1 MGEKMK
7 KALFTLVLT
16 AALAVPALTE
26 NLVPNGD
33 FRQFDPQTGKPAGW
47 VSIRWN
53 EVVEEGPGVTPVLRM
68 CSYYRSKTGGWKG
81 NAAVVIPKMPA
92 GKYRFRL
99 KTRGSANQ
107 LYFFLI
113 PPKNSGLKTITV
125 NCRKNSMTPL
135 ADHWRSGEYTV
146 FLPSDLTGV
155 RLTLEG
161 FFAEPGEYEYL
172 ADLKIEPVK

>member
-1 MGEKMK
+1 MK
-7 KALFTLVLT
+7 KSLFTLCLT
-16 AALAVPALTE
+16 AALAVPALAE

-47 VSIRWN
+47 VFIRCN

-68 CSYYRSKTGGWKG
+68 CSYYRSKTGCWKG
-81 NAAVVIPKMPA
+81 HAAVVIPKIPA
-92 GKYRFRL
+92 GKYRFSM

-107 LYFFLI
+107 LYLFLT
-113 PPKNSGLKTITV
+113 PPKNSGLKNITV
-125 NCRKNSMTPL
+125 NFRKNTMKPL
-135 ADHWRSGEYTV
+135 ADNWRSGEYT
-146 FLPSDLTGV
+146 FSFASDLTGV

>member
-1 MGEKMK
+1 MK
-7 KALFTLVLT
+7 KSLFTLCLT
-16 AALAVPALTE
+16 AAMAVPALAE

-47 VSIRWN
+47 VFIRCN

-68 CSYYRSKTGGWKG
+68 CSYYRSKTGCWKG
-81 NAAVVIPKMPA
+81 HAAVVIPKIPA
-92 GKYRFRL
+92 GKYRFSM

-107 LYFFLI
+107 LYLFLT
-113 PPKNSGLKTITV
+113 PPKNSGLKNITV
-125 NCRKNSMTPL
+125 NFRKNTMKPL
-135 ADHWRSGEYTV
+135 ADNWRSGEYTV
-146 FLPSDLTGV
+146 SFASDLTGV